1 MPRYVQNT
9 STDGLYTETV
19 LAICYQAL
27 KNLQWEI
34 LLAGQDT
41 LIGHTPKSWK
51 SKGQQINCSVSND
64 TLVVISETVN
74 VDFPNST
81 AINQNNTNTFL
92 NAYATAKKTTDEG
105 TIMANLQAIYE
116 LRNVSQKAIAQQKEE
131 FEELDKAMNL
141 SGSNLYFTYAII
153 GINVLV
159 FLLMALDGAGIF
171 EPNGLVHLRWGSNF
185 APLTLSGDWW
195 RLITNVFLHFGV
207 IHITMNMYCLYS
219 IATYIEPML
228 GKSKYITAYLC
239 TGVLASLT
247 SLWWHTDPAN
257 SAGASGAVFGVYGL
271 FLAFLTT
278 NLIPQSIR
286 KSLLQ
291 SIGVFVVF
299 NLVYGLKSGVD
310 NAAHIGGLV
319 SGFVIGYAYVFAI
332 KKEKEQKQNIG
343 WLLPVIVLLT
353 AGITITYL
361 QQHKVG
367 NNTRVQLQ
375 NELKESSYKDH
386 KLFYKHLAD
395 FDAIHNMA
403 MQTMADTTVAGDKKI
418 DNLRYVVLPKWEQ
431 ARQLILPTTSY
442 EISPAAHHKAT
453 GLLDYISLR
462 KRETEILIEMA
473 TTTQANNLATE
484 LAECRAK
491 ASVVFAVISKE

>member
-9 STDGLYTETV
+9 STDGLHSETV
-19 LAICYQAL
+19 LGLCYQAL

-34 LLAGQDT
+34 LLAGQDA

-51 SKGQQINCSVSND
+51 SKGQQINCSVNNG
-64 TLVVISETVN
+64 TLTVISETVN
-74 VDFPNST
+74 IDFPNST

-92 NAYATAKKTTDEG
+92 NAYTTAKNTTDEH
-105 TIMANLQAIYE
+105 TIMANLHAIYE

-141 SGSNLYFTYAII
+141 SGSNLYATYTII
-153 GINVLV
+153 GITVLV
-159 FLLMALDGAGIF
+159 FLLMAIDGAGIF

-228 GKSKYITAYLC
+228 GKPKYITAYLC

-247 SLWWHTDPAN
+247 SLWWHTEPAN
-257 SAGASGAVFGVYGL
+257 SAGASGAIFGVYGL

-299 NLVYGLKSGVD
+299 NLAFGLKSGVD

-319 SGFVIGYAYVFAI
+319 SGFAIGYAYVFAI
-332 KKEKEQKQNIG
+332 KKQKEQKQNIG
-343 WLLPVIVLLT
+343 WLLPVIILLT
-353 AGITITYL
+353 VGITFTYL
-361 QQHKVG
+361 QQHKV
-367 NNTRVQLQ
+367 NNTARVQLQ

-395 FDAIHNMA
+395 FDAIYNTA
-403 MQTMADTTVAGDKKI
+403 MQTMADTTLAGDKKA
-418 DNLRYVVLPKWEQ
+418 DKLRYVVLPKWEQ

-442 EISPAAHHKAT
+442 DISPASHHKAT

-473 TTTQANNLATE
+473 TTSQTNNL
-484 LAECRAK
+484 LAELKECRTK
-491 ASVVFAVISKE
+491 ASAVFAEISKE